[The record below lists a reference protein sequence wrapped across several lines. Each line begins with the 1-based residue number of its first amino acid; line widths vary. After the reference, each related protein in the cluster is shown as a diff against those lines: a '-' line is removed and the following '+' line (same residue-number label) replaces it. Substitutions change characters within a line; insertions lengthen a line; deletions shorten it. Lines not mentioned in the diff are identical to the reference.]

1 MSRLCILIVDGNKNI
16 PNLKR
21 DWDGQHHK
29 IYGWKPVLLLRKKL
43 SEDVHFWL
51 VFVHRVLYYLGAHS
65 WRVLGVRRSRRRHWR
80 LALETLWI
88 CSASSHNQANYWHR
102 SHLSAVQCF
111 VKNYSNAWITNPND
125 WQNEKKEFAL
135 IKSSA
140 TLTPRLHFHLKP
152 VICVH

>member
-1 MSRLCILIVDGNKNI
+1 MSRLCVIIVDGNKNI

-29 IYGWKPVLLLRKKL
+29 IYGWKPKCYFLEKNFLKTFIFGL
-43 SEDVHFWL
+43 SLFTGSSITWGLTAGGSWGSGEAGGGTDGWL
-51 VFVHRVLYYLGAHS
+51 
-65 WRVLGVRRSRRRHWR
+65 WR
-80 LALETLWI
+80 L
-88 CSASSHNQANYWHR
+88 CGSAVHNQANYWHR

-111 VKNYSNAWITNPND
+111 VKNYSNTWITNPND

-140 TLTPRLHFHLKP
+140 TPRLHFHLKP
-152 VICVH
+152 GICVH